1 MLSPITSSAFAV
13 MPVPASTSV
22 ETNTEQK
29 VSDRNLQSLK
39 AAETSGESTKKQQE
53 TTINGQQQ
61 SMQAQIVVMQGQIAQ
76 LQNQQ
81 VQQPQES
88 KPLVRPVEGVNR
100 PSAEHAID
108 IYI

>member
-29 VSDRNLQSLK
+29 VSERNLQNLK

-76 LQNQQ
+76 LQSQQ
-81 VQQPQES
+81 VPPQES
-88 KPLVRPVEGVNR
+88 KPMVRPVEGVNR